1 MVYIM
6 EIYVDGG
13 CRNNGR
19 SNSVSAAAAVVE
31 RRWGKDKF
39 YKKPLPQEPYSP
51 TNQRAEIAA
60 IILALELG
68 LEKYGQLHSD
78 PYMDVTIH
86 SDSKYAIGCMTEW
99 IHKWRRNGWTNAAGN
114 PVKNQDLIKK
124 AAELHDRLDRE
135 GSVEYVWIPR
145 EQNVL
150 ADQLCNEAMD
160 DMVARGMYD
169 SDNSSEDYF

>member
-1 MVYIM
+1 M

-13 CRNNGR
+13 CRGNGR
-19 SNSVSAAAAVVE
+19 SKSVSAAAAVIE
-31 RRWGKDKF
+31 RKWGKDML
-39 YKKPLPQEPYSP
+39 YKKPLPKEPYSP

-68 LEKYGQLHSD
+68 LEKYGQLDSN

-135 GSVEYVWIPR
+135 GSVEYAWIPR
-145 EQNVL
+145 EQNVR

-169 SDNSSEDYF
+169 SDNSSEGYF